1 MRYVTPSYH
10 HPLYSIS
17 SSSKIISS
25 VIDALHCHEFVYGR
39 LPNLS
44 RALKWTHHVT
54 SMAEIP
60 LSPESRVEVDTALKS
75 LDDAINKL
83 VSRLP
88 HSTALIMYTGC
99 GDPRRVGML
108 HRKKAAWENKLRIG
122 VKNDNMTEAERW
134 TAADGELLNDLV
146 EKTRAGLAFFSV
158 TTPSQK

>member
-1 MRYVTPSYH
+1 
-10 HPLYSIS
+10 
-17 SSSKIISS
+17 
-25 VIDALHCHEFVYGR
+25 
-39 LPNLS
+39 
-44 RALKWTHHVT
+44 
-54 SMAEIP
+54 MAEIP